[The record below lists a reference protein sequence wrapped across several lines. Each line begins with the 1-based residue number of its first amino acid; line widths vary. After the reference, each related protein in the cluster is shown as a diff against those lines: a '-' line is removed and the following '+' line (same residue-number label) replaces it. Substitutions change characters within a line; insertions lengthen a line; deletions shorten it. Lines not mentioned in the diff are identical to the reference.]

1 MRRWVGYVSWFLM
14 LLVVGIELASTPYIN
29 LGYES
34 PGIGIA
40 AIALLDG
47 FILYAWTVKMFS
59 PVLTVG
65 VQIPVVK
72 ISDFIVALVLL
83 ITCVL
88 VIISAIMFTTLL
100 IALLLAFPF
109 GTAAYML
116 KFASFETGT
125 AQTTL
130 AAIMSFKCLFA
141 VSVVIAEKNLFQY
154 YRSLILVILCS
165 FLCTIVVS
173 LLHTIVPGFLASI
186 TDAIAAIV
194 VAIIALIW
202 IFVSFIPSLLGI
214 VSLIL
219 DLVGGISRTVDP

>member
-1 MRRWVGYVSWFLM
+1 MRSWVGYVSWLLIF
-14 LLVVGIELASTPYIN
+14 LVVGIELASTPYID

-40 AIALLDG
+40 TIALLDG
-47 FILYAWTVKMFS
+47 FILYAWTIKMFS
-59 PVLTVG
+59 PILTAG
-65 VQIPVVK
+65 IQIPVVK
-72 ISDFIVALVLL
+72 ISDFIVALLLL

-88 VIISAIMFTTLL
+88 VIISAILFTTLL

-109 GTAAYML
+109 GTAAYMIEYAGF
-116 KFASFETGT
+116 KTGT

-130 AAIMSFKCLFA
+130 AAIMSLKCLFA
-141 VSVVIAEKNLFQY
+141 VSIVIAEKRLFQY

-165 FLCTIVVS
+165 FLCNVVVS

-202 IFVSFIPSLLGI
+202 IFISFIPSLLGI

-219 DLVGGISRTVDP
+219 DFIGAIFRTVDP